1 MKYLVVGGSKGIGKA
16 CTEILLEGGHEVIVA
31 SRSNSEISHL
41 PIEHIELDVTQDVS
55 ELEDFE
61 ELNGL
66 IFCPG
71 SINLKPFNRMD
82 IELFKQDMEL
92 NVYGAIKTIQATLP
106 ALKKGNGSVV
116 LFSTVAVSQGMPFHA
131 SVASAKG
138 ALEGLTRSLA
148 AEYAPDIRVNAIAPS
163 LTDTPLAESLVSND
177 KKREVSEARHP
188 LKKIGRPEDIA
199 SLAVHLVSEN
209 GVWISGQVIGV
220 DGGMSRL
227 R

>member
-55 ELEDFE
+55 ELEDFD

-71 SINLKPFNRMD
+71 SINLKPFHRMD

-106 ALKKGNGSVV
+106 ALKNGNGSVV